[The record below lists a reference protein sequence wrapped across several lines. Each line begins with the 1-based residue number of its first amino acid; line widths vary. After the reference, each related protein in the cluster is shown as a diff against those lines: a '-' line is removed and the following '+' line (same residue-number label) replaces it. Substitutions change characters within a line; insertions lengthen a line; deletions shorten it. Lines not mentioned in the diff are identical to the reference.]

1 MEHNQSENMS
11 ASENEAGIMVI
22 IIESGDATEGGLHRV
37 THPHVVHIYSEV
49 DQADHAFRVKDS
61 TLVEHVFSEFYRKT
75 GQEKTGNDLFKCEAN
90 GEDLSAHAGETI
102 SQLRSSGHCHQLVWI
117 FRNQPREKHYGFFV
131 DGKHYET
138 THSALSGAQIKAL
151 VPSFDA
157 SYQLVL
163 EADPDKVIQDSET
176 VDLNVHPER
185 HFYSVPPATF
195 GRS

>member
-1 MEHNQSENMS
+1 MENNEEERIP
-11 ASENEAGIMVI
+11 ASETEAGIMVI
-22 IIESGDATEGGLHRV
+22 IIESGDASEGEHHRE

-49 DQADHAFRVKDS
+49 DEADHAFRVKDS
-61 TLVEHVFSEFYRKT
+61 TLVGDVFDEFYRKT
-75 GQEKTGNDLFKCEAN
+75 GLQKTEHDLFKCEAT
-90 GEDLSAHAGETI
+90 GEDLAPHATETI
-102 SQLRSSGHCHQLVWI
+102 ANLRTAGHCHQLVWV
-117 FRNQPREKHYGFFV
+117 FRNLPREKHYGYFV

-138 THSALSGAQIKAL
+138 THSALTGAQIKAA
-151 VPSFDA
+151 VPNFDA

-163 EADPDKVIQDSET
+163 EADPDRVIQDSET